1 MQTVYK
7 LNADELNNE
16 FLESIKTL
24 FPHKT
29 IEVAIHE
36 IDDVDQSQPRVGLQ
50 HAKFSPLP
58 TRLKLTHDELHD
70 RKPDYLTL
78 PVDEI
83 IMPSRDERYER

>member
-16 FLESIKTL
+16 FLESIKAL

-36 IDDVDQSQPRVGLQ
+36 LDDENQSPPTAGLQ
-50 HAKFSPLP
+50 RAKFSPFP
-58 TRLKLTHDELHD
+58 ARLKLTRDELHD
-70 RKPDYLTL
+70 RRPDYLTL

-83 IMPSRDERYER
+83 VMPFRDERYER

>member
-16 FLESIKTL
+16 FLESIKAL

-36 IDDVDQSQPRVGLQ
+36 VDDENQSPPTAGLQ
-50 HAKFSPLP
+50 RAKFSPFPAQNQGYTKNKANFPFLGSCVHGS
-58 TRLKLTHDELHD
+58 LCSLL
-70 RKPDYLTL
+70 
-78 PVDEI
+78 
-83 IMPSRDERYER
+83 

>member
-24 FPHKT
+24 FPHKA

-36 IDDVDQSQPRVGLQ
+36 IDDENQSPPKAGLQ
-50 HAKFSPLP
+50 HAKFSPFP
-58 TRLKLTHDELHD
+58 ARLKLTRDELHD

-78 PVDEI
+78 AVDEI
-83 IMPSRDERYER
+83 VMPCRDGRYER